1 MRVTNSATYRN
12 FTSSVNDV
20 HAQLNRS
27 MNKISSGKQY
37 ENAAESPLSYYRGK
51 RIDDQYQDALSKS
64 NLLTDIK
71 NRIYQQELGARDI
84 QKILANAKN
93 KVQEART
100 GTTSDEALKTL
111 QADLLQKEHQII
123 DDLNGQ
129 YENFYI
135 YGGNDLSSTP
145 FTLSQDGSTL
155 TYTHKYASYPDDSLS
170 IEMKL
175 EYKGAAE
182 DPPYQFNITSVK
194 DSKGNFVTKDANG
207 AITVT
212 PSTPPPATLPSGM
225 DAYGKTLLVEAM
237 SEQGRVDI
245 GYGDISSKNPQYT
258 NNNMDVRDTLLDTYT
273 GGFNLLTG
281 ISSDEVIARKTN
293 PNSTPAVEDY
303 IMERLNKS
311 PLALIGQASLAID
324 NNLSGDAATINKDE
338 LHDILGQTIEDM
350 TVTEHT
356 VSTVYSDLG
365 NKYKL
370 LEDTDAKLKI
380 LQDSLT
386 EQYKDILGADP
397 YASVLEMYNNNY
409 AYNAALRVG
418 SQLMSSSLFDFM
430 R

>member
-1 MRVTNSATYRN
+1 MRVTNSSTYRN

-20 HAQLNRS
+20 HARLNKS
-27 MNKISSGKQY
+27 FNKVSSGKAY

-64 NLLTDIK
+64 TLLTDIK

-84 QKILANAKN
+84 QKLLSNAKN

-100 GTTSDEALKTL
+100 ATTSDEALGTL
-111 QADLLQKEHQII
+111 QADLLQKQHQVI
-123 DDLNGQ
+123 DDLNAQ

-145 FTLSQDGSTL
+145 FTLSEDGSML
-155 TYTHKYASYPDDSLS
+155 TYTHTFASQPGESLS
-170 IEMKL
+170 INMKL
-175 EYKGAAE
+175 EY
-182 DPPYQFNITSVK
+182 DP
-194 DSKGNFVTKDANG
+194 KDADTPYKFRIDS
-207 AITVT
+207 ITKKDGTKVT
-212 PSTPPPATLPSGM
+212 ELTDKDGNSIKGE
-225 DAYGKTLLVEAM
+225 DAVGKYLLVEAM

-245 GYGDISSKNPQYT
+245 GYGDISNKNPQFT
-258 NNNMDVRDTLLDTYT
+258 NLDLRGTLLDTYT

-281 ISSDEVIARKTN
+281 INSDEVIARSNDKTAN
-293 PNSTPAVEDY
+293 PSAGDF

-324 NNLSGDAATINKDE
+324 NNLHGNPNGGDRISKDQ
-338 LHDILGQTIEDM
+338 LHDILGETIEDM

-370 LEDTDAKLKI
+370 LEDTDDKLKI

-386 EQYKDILGADP
+386 EQYTDILGADP
-397 YASVLEMYNNNY
+397 YASIMEMFNNQNS
-409 AYNAALRVG
+409 YNAALRVG
-418 SQLMSSSLFDFM
+418 SQLMGSSLFDFM

>member
-1 MRVTNSATYRN
+1 MRVTNSSTYRN

-20 HAQLNRS
+20 HARLNKS
-27 MNKISSGKQY
+27 FNKVSSGKAY

-64 NLLTDIK
+64 TLLTDIK

-84 QKILANAKN
+84 QKLLSNAKN

-100 GTTSDEALKTL
+100 ATTSDEALGTL
-111 QADLLQKEHQII
+111 QADLLQKQHQVI

-145 FTLSQDGSTL
+145 FTLSADGSKL
-155 TYTHKYASYPDDSLS
+155 TYTHKFASHPDESLS
-170 IEMKL
+170 IEMELK
-175 EYKGAAE
+175 YAGADQ
-182 DPPYQFNITSVK
+182 DPAYQFKITGVK
-194 DSKGNFVTKDANG
+194 DSKGAPVKDSNG
-207 AITVT
+207 NPVSNPTDIE
-212 PSTPPPATLPSGM
+212 TL
-225 DAYGKTLLVEAM
+225 GKDLLVEAM

-245 GYGDISSKNPQYT
+245 GYGDISNKNPQFAT
-258 NNNMDVRDTLLDTYT
+258 LDLRGTLLDTYT

-281 ISSDEVIARKTN
+281 INSDEVIARKNDT
-293 PNSTPAVEDY
+293 PSTAEDF

-324 NNLSGDAATINKDE
+324 NNLHGNPDGGERISKDQ
-338 LHDILGQTIEDM
+338 LHDILGETIEDM

-370 LEDTDAKLKI
+370 LEDTDDKLKI

-386 EQYKDILGADP
+386 EQYTDILGADP
-397 YASVLEMYNNNY
+397 YASIMEMFNNQNS
-409 AYNAALRVG
+409 YNAALRVG

>member
-1 MRVTNSATYRN
+1 MRVTNSSTYRN

-20 HAQLNRS
+20 HARLNKS
-27 MNKISSGKQY
+27 FNKVSSGKAY

-64 NLLTDIK
+64 TLLTDIK

-84 QKILANAKN
+84 QKLLSNAKN

-100 GTTSDEALKTL
+100 ATTSDEALGTL
-111 QADLLQKEHQII
+111 QADLLQKQHQVI
-123 DDLNGQ
+123 DDLNAQ

-145 FTLSQDGSTL
+145 FTLSADGSKL
-155 TYTHKYASYPDDSLS
+155 TYTHKFASYPEESLS
-170 IEMKL
+170 IEMELK
-175 EYKGAAE
+175 YAGADK
-182 DPPYQFNITSVK
+182 DPAYQFEITSVK
-194 DSKGNFVTKDANG
+194 DSKGQDIKTDKNG
-207 AITVT
+207 TALAPPLDT
-212 PSTPPPATLPSGM
+212 PNGL
-225 DAYGKTLLVEAM
+225 GKALLVEAM

-245 GYGDISSKNPQYT
+245 GYGDISNKNPQFA
-258 NNNMDVRDTLLDTYT
+258 NLDLRGTLLDTYT

-281 ISSDEVIARKTN
+281 INSDEVIARKN
-293 PNSTPAVEDY
+293 ATPPTAEDF

-311 PLALIGQASLAID
+311 PLALIGQASLAIH
-324 NNLSGDAATINKDE
+324 NNLHGDPNGGDRISKDQ
-338 LHDILGQTIEDM
+338 LHDILGETIEDM

-370 LEDTDAKLKI
+370 LEDTDNKLKI

-386 EQYKDILGADP
+386 EQYTDILGADP
-397 YASVLEMYNNNY
+397 YASIMEMFNNQNS
-409 AYNAALRVG
+409 YNAALRVG
-418 SQLMSSSLFDFM
+418 SQLMGSSLFDFM

>member
-12 FTSSVNDV
+12 FTTSVNDV

-64 NLLTDIK
+64 TLLTDIK

-84 QKILANAKN
+84 QKLLANAKN

-100 GTTSDEALKTL
+100 GTTSDEALGTL
-111 QADLLQKEHQII
+111 QADLLQKQHQII

-145 FTLSQDGSTL
+145 FSLSADGSTL
-155 TYTHKYASYPDDSLS
+155 TYTHKYASHPDESLS
-170 IEMKL
+170 IEMQL
-175 EYKGAAE
+175 VYDSAE
-182 DPPYQFNITSVK
+182 ADPPYKFEITSVK
-194 DSKGNFVTKDANG
+194 DSNGDAVVKDTNG
-207 AITVT
+207 ADISAGAT
-212 PSTPPPATLPSGM
+212 PEQIS
-225 DAYGKTLLVEAM
+225 DYGKSLLVEAM

-258 NNNMDVRDTLLDTYT
+258 AKDLDIRDTLLDTYT

-281 ISSDEVIARKTN
+281 INSDEVIARKN
-293 PNSTPAVEDY
+293 ADPSATPSAEDF

-311 PLALIGQASLAID
+311 PLALIGQASLAIK
-324 NNLSGDAATINKDE
+324 NNLDGGTDAINKEE
-338 LHDILGQTIEDM
+338 LHNILGVTIQDM

-365 NKYKL
+365 NKYQL
-370 LEDTDAKLKI
+370 LEDTDDKLKI

>member
-84 QKILANAKN
+84 QKILADAKN

-155 TYTHKYASYPDDSLS
+155 TYTHKYASHPDDSLS

-175 EYKGAAE
+175 TYQNAE
-182 DPPYQFNITSVK
+182 ADPPYQFEITSVK
-194 DSKGNFVTKDANG
+194 DSKGNEITKDPTDG
-207 AITVT
+207 
-212 PSTPPPATLPSGM
+212 STIASPTKDQIS
-225 DAYGKTLLVEAM
+225 AYGKSLLVEAM

-245 GYGDISSKNPQYT
+245 GYGDISSKNPQYKG
-258 NNNMDVRDTLLDTYT
+258 NHLDVRDTLLDTYT

-281 ISSDEVIARKTN
+281 INSDEIIARKN
-293 PNSTPAVEDY
+293 ATPPPAQSAEDY

-418 SQLMSSSLFDFM
+418 SQIMSSSLFDFM

>member
-12 FTSSVNDV
+12 FTTSVNDV

-64 NLLTDIK
+64 TLLTDIK

-84 QKILANAKN
+84 QKLLADAKN

-100 GTTSDEALKTL
+100 GTTSDEALGTL
-111 QADLLQKEHQII
+111 QADLLQKQHQII

-145 FTLSQDGSTL
+145 FSLSADGSTL
-155 TYTHKYASYPDDSLS
+155 TYTHKYASHPDESLS
-170 IEMKL
+170 IEMQL
-175 EYKGAAE
+175 VYDSAE
-182 DPPYQFNITSVK
+182 ADPPYKFEITSVK
-194 DSKGNFVTKDANG
+194 DSTGKEVTATDANG
-207 AITVT
+207 QTI
-212 PSTPPPATLPSGM
+212 PAS
-225 DAYGKTLLVEAM
+225 DYGKSLLVEAM

-258 NNNMDVRDTLLDTYT
+258 AKDLDIRDTLLDTYT

-281 ISSDEVIARKTN
+281 ISSDEVIARKKAD
-293 PNSTPAVEDY
+293 PPATPSAEDF

-311 PLALIGQASLAID
+311 PLALIGQASLAIK
-324 NNLSGDAATINKDE
+324 NNLDGGTDAINKEE
-338 LHDILGQTIEDM
+338 LHNILGVTIQDM

-370 LEDTDAKLKI
+370 LEDTDNKLKI

>member
-12 FTSSVNDV
+12 YTSSVNDV

-51 RIDDQYQDALSKS
+51 RIDDQYQDALSKAS
-64 NLLTDIK
+64 LLTDVK

-84 QKILANAKN
+84 QKILADAKN

-145 FTLSQDGSTL
+145 FTLSADGSTL
-155 TYTHKYASYPDDSLS
+155 TYTHKFASHPDESLS

-175 EYKGAAE
+175 EYQGAAE

-194 DSKGNFVTKDANG
+194 DSKGNSVVKDNQG
-207 AITVT
+207 NPITNPT
-212 PSTPPPATLPSGM
+212 PEQISK
-225 DAYGKTLLVEAM
+225 YGKTLLVEAM

-258 NNNMDVRDTLLDTYT
+258 AKDLDIRDTLLDTYT

-281 ISSDEVIARKTN
+281 ISSDEVIARKN
-293 PNSTPAVEDY
+293 ADPPANPAVEDY

-311 PLALIGQASLAID
+311 PLALIGQASLAIN
-324 NNLSGDAATINKDE
+324 NNLSGDAATINNEE

>member
-12 FTSSVNDV
+12 FTTSVNDV

-27 MNKISSGKQY
+27 MNKISSGRQY

-64 NLLTDIK
+64 TLLTDIK

-84 QKILANAKN
+84 QKLLANAKN

-100 GTTSDEALKTL
+100 GTTSDEALGTL
-111 QADLLQKEHQII
+111 QADLLQKQHQII

-145 FTLSQDGSTL
+145 FSLSADGSTL

-170 IEMKL
+170 IEMQL
-175 EYKGAAE
+175 VYDSAE
-182 DPPYQFNITSVK
+182 ADPPYKFEITSVK
-194 DSKGNFVTKDANG
+194 DSKGNDVVKNANG
-207 AITVT
+207 VDI
-212 PSTPPPATLPSGM
+212 PNPTLGDISN
-225 DAYGKTLLVEAM
+225 YGKSLLVEAM

-258 NNNMDVRDTLLDTYT
+258 AKGLDIRDTLLDTYT

-281 ISSDEVIARKTN
+281 INSDEVIARKKAD
-293 PNSTPAVEDY
+293 PPATPSAKEF

-311 PLALIGQASLAID
+311 PLALIGQASLAIK
-324 NNLSGDAATINKDE
+324 NNLDGGADAINKEE
-338 LHDILGQTIEDM
+338 LHSILGVTIQDM
-350 TVTEHT
+350 TITEHT

-370 LEDTDAKLKI
+370 LEDTDSRLKI

>member
-27 MNKISSGKQY
+27 MNKLSSGKQY

-84 QKILANAKN
+84 QKILADAKN

-155 TYTHKYASYPDDSLS
+155 TYTHKYASHPDDSLS

-175 EYKGAAE
+175 TYQNAE
-182 DPPYQFNITSVK
+182 ADPPYQFEITSVK
-194 DSKGNFVTKDANG
+194 DSKGNEITKDPTDG
-207 AITVT
+207 
-212 PSTPPPATLPSGM
+212 STIASPTKDQIS
-225 DAYGKTLLVEAM
+225 AYGKSLLVEAM

-245 GYGDISSKNPQYT
+245 GYGDISSKNPQYKG
-258 NNNMDVRDTLLDTYT
+258 NHLDVRDTLLDTYT

-281 ISSDEVIARKTN
+281 INSDEIIARKN
-293 PNSTPAVEDY
+293 ATPPPAQSAEDY